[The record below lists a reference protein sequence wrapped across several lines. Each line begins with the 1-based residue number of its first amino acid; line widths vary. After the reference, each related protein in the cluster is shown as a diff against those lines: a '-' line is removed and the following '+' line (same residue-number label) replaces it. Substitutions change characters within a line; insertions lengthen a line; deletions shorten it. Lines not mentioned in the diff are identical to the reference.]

1 MEDTRDGLNSQ
12 QWEVSDGSP
21 KLLSPLALRVRR
33 VSERPIWEWELV
45 DEREGSLFEKAFPYE
60 SLEDAR
66 TAGLARLAEL
76 TAASPEATTSAGA
89 AGMPSPR
96 HVIIVSRDHGVLHGV
111 LRRLFEDGEGIEVVE
126 DRRRHH
132 TADRNAT
139 DRRASVVEIE
149 AQGPGWWMIRRVPMY
164 GMEM

>member
-1 MEDTRDGLNSQ
+1 MEDTRNGLNSQ
-12 QWEVSDGSP
+12 QWAASDGSP

-33 VSERPIWEWELV
+33 VSERRVWEWELV

-76 TAASPEATTSAGA
+76 TPSSPAR
-89 AGMPSPR
+89 MPSPG

-111 LRRLFEDGEGIEVVE
+111 LTRLFEDSEGIEVVE

-132 TADRNAT
+132 TADRKAT
-139 DRRASVVEIE
+139 DRRASLVKVE
-149 AQGPGWWMIRRVPMY
+149 AQGPGWWMVRRVPM
-164 GMEM
+164 